1 MSQSTTAAGQVAG
14 APPTVEPGTAQPPL
28 VEEDV
33 RTPAEVS
40 GALEALLLVAE
51 EPRRADDLAAAV
63 GAPEPVVRQALADLV
78 RFYDETHRG
87 FELREVGG
95 GWRYWTREE
104 HAELV
109 AATVLEGQQ
118 SRLSQAALETL
129 AVIAYTQ
136 PISRGRVA
144 AVRGVNV
151 DGVIRTLLARGLV
164 EEAGHDVDSGAVV
177 FATTSHFLERM
188 GLRSL
193 DDLPA
198 LAPHLPD
205 ASVLEAE
212 LGQLAAVPPQAPDAA
227 DEPSTDEP
235 GAPHPSGP
243 PDENDPAGPTA
254 AAGTTHDRTEDI
266 P

>member
-1 MSQSTTAAGQVAG
+1 MSQSTTAAAH
-14 APPTVEPGTAQPPL
+14 AAADQPPL
-28 VEEDV
+28 VEDV
-33 RTPAEVS
+33 APTPADVS

-51 EPRRADDLAAAV
+51 EPRRSDDLAAAL
-63 GAPEPVVRQALADLV
+63 GAPEPVVRQALAELV
-78 RFYDETHRG
+78 RFYDETGRG

-104 HAELV
+104 HADLI

-136 PISRGRVA
+136 PISRGRVS

-164 EEAGHDVDSGAVV
+164 EETGHDADSGAVV

-212 LGQLAAVPPQAPDAA
+212 LSQLAAVPAPDP
-227 DEPSTDEP
+227 D
-235 GAPHPSGP
+235 
-243 PDENDPAGPTA
+243 PDEHDPPTPA
-254 AAGTTHDRTEDI
+254 AAPDGTTHHRTEDT

>member
-1 MSQSTTAAGQVAG
+1 MSQSTTTAEEAG
-14 APPTVEPGTAQPPL
+14 PTQPPL
-28 VEEDV
+28 VEE
-33 RTPAEVS
+33 RPLTPADVS

-51 EPRRADDLAAAV
+51 EPRRSDDLAAAL
-63 GAPEPVVRQALADLV
+63 GAPEPVVRQALAELV
-78 RFYDETHRG
+78 AFYDETGRG

-104 HAELV
+104 HADLI

-136 PISRGRVA
+136 PISRGRIS

-151 DGVIRTLLARGLV
+151 DGVIRTLAARGLI
-164 EEAGHDVDSGAVV
+164 EEAGHDGDSGAVV
-177 FATTSHFLERM
+177 FATTHHFLERM

-198 LAPHLPD
+198 LAPHLPE

-212 LGQLAAVPPQAPDAA
+212 LGQLAATSPTPPDAPPDDQSA
-227 DEPSTDEP
+227 PAEPS
-235 GAPHPSGP
+235 GAP
-243 PDENDPAGPTA
+243 
-254 AAGTTHDRTEDI
+254 AGTTHDETEDDQ
-266 P
+266 

>member
-1 MSQSTTAAGQVAG
+1 MSQQTTTAEESAHV
-14 APPTVEPGTAQPPL
+14 QPAL
-28 VEEDV
+28 VEV
-33 RTPAEVS
+33 PVPTPDDLSPAI
-40 GALEALLLVAE
+40 EALLLVAE
-51 EPRRADDLAAAV
+51 EPRRTDDLAAAL

-78 RFYDETHRG
+78 RFYDETGRG

-104 HAELV
+104 HADLI

-136 PISRGRVA
+136 PISRGRVS

-151 DGVIRTLLARGLV
+151 DGVIKTLVARGLI
-164 EEAGHDVDSGAVV
+164 EEAGHDTDSGAVV
-177 FATTSHFLERM
+177 FATTGHFLERM

-198 LAPHLPD
+198 LAPHLPE
-205 ASVLEAE
+205 ASALEAE
-212 LGQLAAVPPQAPDAA
+212 LQLAAVR
-227 DEPSTDEP
+227 
-235 GAPHPSGP
+235 P
-243 PDENDPAGPTA
+243 PDPADGGDQPPPGEGVAPKTHTPAEPTGLE
-254 AAGTTHDRTEDI
+254 AGTMHDDNEDDQ
-266 P
+266 